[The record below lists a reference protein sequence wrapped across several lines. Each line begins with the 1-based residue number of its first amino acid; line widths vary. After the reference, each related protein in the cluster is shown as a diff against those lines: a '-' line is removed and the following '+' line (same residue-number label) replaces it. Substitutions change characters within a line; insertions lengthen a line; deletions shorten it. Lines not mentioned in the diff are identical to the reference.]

1 MSVQIDRLEAGP
13 PFEDDRHG
21 WWGYRVAIPGRAP
34 FEYWVLGADYAEIG
48 DGYIQREAIEERLAD
63 GRSPF
68 ECDDPHP
75 DGYYD
80 VLWECVMVDLHRSG
94 HPSLA

>member
-1 MSVQIDRLEAGP
+1 MSVQIHRLEGKP
-13 PFEDDRHG
+13 PFEDAQED

-34 FEYWVLGADYAEIG
+34 FDYWVLEADYIEIG
-48 DGYIQREAIEERLAD
+48 DGYIQREARDERFAD

-75 DGYYD
+75 DDYYD
-80 VLWECVMVDLHRSG
+80 QVWEFVIADLHRSG
-94 HPSLA
+94 HPSLP